1 MSPSTA
7 DVVAR
12 IYKMGGFEVRNER
25 ARWEGRIQ
33 ENHRRIV
40 ERGREALAEILVIRQ
55 SRRRVQAYTGF
66 ESPSRSLKSCQG
78 KMKGNTKKERDGQ
91 GKRDGKEASVWRFA
105 DESWTRR
112 R

>member
-55 SRRRVQAYTGF
+55 SRRRGSSLHGVRIALPFSQIM
-66 ESPSRSLKSCQG
+66 SRK
-78 KMKGNTKKERDGQ
+78 NERKHQ
-91 GKRDGKEASVWRFA
+91 KR
-105 DESWTRR
+105 T
-112 R
+112 